1 MRNYRWIGG
10 DKWRICWFWIGDIG
24 RIRINNMI
32 ICFYH
37 YPWCEYFV
45 IKSNFHFLLRIMQWF
60 LVLLFHTQSS
70 NHFHVQIFKSSIKKS
85 SSIFENNQKHHPY
98 NYQFFIPMIKDFLKK
113 YQDPKTG
120 KYNKPG
126 EDCLGYFTALYSSK
140 QQSFHTL
147 LYRCRITGTAVCF
160 GASYY
165 CYYNYKKMP
174 VTKVLSFLEKK
185 NIILTL

>member
-1 MRNYRWIGG
+1 
-10 DKWRICWFWIGDIG
+10 
-24 RIRINNMI
+24 
-32 ICFYH
+32 
-37 YPWCEYFV
+37 
-45 IKSNFHFLLRIMQWF
+45 
-60 LVLLFHTQSS
+60 
-70 NHFHVQIFKSSIKKS
+70 
-85 SSIFENNQKHHPY
+85 
-98 NYQFFIPMIKDFLKK
+98 MIKDFLKK

-126 EDCLGYFTALYSSK
+126 KDCLGYFNALYSSK

-185 NIILTL
+185 KHNSHFVGCGSSIRIRSRCSHGYAGSISWIAILIIFQTLLIVHLAHILFLLDCKFYLIACLFYQHNTILKTIFIIKNNQFLSLSHSQ